1 MVILARKELRT
12 FLATAGFAFVT
23 IASAGALAQGTTYTF
38 EEEVI
43 RGTIEKPEAFYILSP
58 SSLEYESVDAEE
70 SFLPELYETVEEDP
84 F

>member
-1 MVILARKELRT
+1 MVRRALLAGLM
-12 FLATAGFAFVT
+12 LSLSW
-23 IASAGALAQGTTYTF
+23 SAGALAQETTYTF

-58 SSLEYESVDAEE
+58 SSLDYESADLEE
-70 SFLPELYETVEEDP
+70 SFLRQLYETVEESP